1 MLELGIIVAVVA
13 ILAAV
18 GLPSLL
24 AGIQRTRL
32 RGGAEQVLNDLRR
45 TQSLAMT
52 TGARHRMYLRACPG
66 GPTPCRQYRVE
77 REAAGPTWPLE
88 SETPGTN
95 PNVLT
100 EWQDLGRD
108 YEGVRITELRDNA
121 GSAVA
126 SVMFDSLGASVNL
139 GVTYPLTLAVVHG
152 AGGQRTVQVR
162 SAGSMRM
169 Q

>member
-1 MLELGIIVAVVA
+1 MVELGVIVAVVA

-52 TGARHRMYLRACPG
+52 TGTRHRIALRACPAS
-66 GPTPCRQYRVE
+66 PSPCRQYRVE
-77 REAAGPTWPLE
+77 RETAGPAWPLE
-88 SETPGTN
+88 SETPATN
-95 PNVLT
+95 PDILT
-100 EWQDLGRD
+100 QWQDLSRD
-108 YEGVRITELRDNA
+108 FESVRITELRDNA
-121 GSAVA
+121 GTTVTN
-126 SVMFDSLGASVNL
+126 VVFDSLGASVNL
-139 GVTYPLTLAVVHG
+139 GVSYPLTIAV
-152 AGGQRTVQVR
+152 AGGGGSQRAIQVR
-162 SAGSMRM
+162 SAGSLRM